1 MEDTIKNTHSIKNA
15 EELNALQ
22 SKLTSSKEFN
32 SEKIYICA
40 GGGCIASGSMKVKDA
55 FVKQIAESKLNGTIE
70 VMETGCLGPCAL
82 GPVVVIGKDDTF
94 YQSVRAQDVKDIIE
108 NHLVGGQVVPHLL
121 HLVGDTRVAK
131 KSELPFYKNQDKKVL
146 RNCGKI
152 NPVKI
157 EDYMA
162 CGGYQALSKAL
173 SSMTAETV
181 INEVTAS
188 GLRGRGGAG
197 FPTGTKWGFA
207 RKYQDD
213 EKYIL
218 CNADEGDPGA
228 FMDRS
233 ILEGDPHSVIEGMAI
248 GAFAIGSSQ
257 GYVYVRAE
265 YPLAVERL
273 QIAIDQARAYG
284 LLGHHIFG
292 TAFNFD
298 LEIRKGSGAFV
309 CGEETALITSIEGN
323 RGEPRPRPPFPAE
336 KGLWNKPTVLNNVET
351 FSNIPLL
358 INQGGL
364 KFAETGTDKSKGTKI
379 FALAGTVNISG
390 LVEVPVGTPLRKL
403 VYDIGGGIS
412 TGKPYKAAQIG
423 GPSGGCIPAEH
434 LDVPLDYESLN
445 KLGAIMGSGGLIVMD
460 ESSCMV
466 DVARFFLEFVQDESC
481 GKCVPCR
488 EGTARMKQIVDRI
501 CQGQGQ
507 MSDLDEL
514 ERLAGTVTN
523 ASLCGLGQTAPNP
536 VLSTLRHFKDE
547 YIEHIRDK
555 KCRTAVCKDLIVFE
569 ILDACNGCQS
579 CKKVCPV
586 EAIHGEKKQ
595 HHIINTDLCIRCGL
609 CLSTCKFD
617 AIVKY

>member
-1 MEDTIKNTHSIKNA
+1 MDTNKHMQFVSDAK
-15 EELNALQ
+15 ALSDLQ
-22 SKLTSSKEFN
+22 KSLQQSKEFT
-32 SEKIYICA
+32 SDKVFICA
-40 GGGCIASGSMKVKDA
+40 GGSCITSGSMKVKDA
-55 FVKQIAESKLNGTIE
+55 FLSHLASTPLNDCIE

-94 YQSVRAQDVKDIIE
+94 YQKVRVQDVKEIVE
-108 NHLVGGQVVPHLL
+108 KHLL
-121 HLVGDTRVAK
+121 GGTVVESLLYAVDEKKVSK
-131 KSELPFYKNQDKKVL
+131 KSELPFLKNQDKQVL

-152 NPVKI
+152 NPTKI
-157 EDYMA
+157 ADYIA
-162 CGGYQALSKAL
+162 QDGYQALCRVLTKS
-173 SSMTAETV
+173 TPEQV
-181 INEVTAS
+181 VEEVTIS

-197 FPTGTKWGFA
+197 FPTGTKWNFA
-207 RKYQDD
+207 RKSKDSI
-213 EKYIL
+213 KYIL

-233 ILEGDPHSVIEGMAI
+233 ILEGDPHSIIEGMAI
-248 GAFAIGSSQ
+248 GAFAIGSTQ

-273 QIAIDQARAYG
+273 QIAIDQARTYG
-284 LLGHHIFG
+284 LIGKNILGAGFD
-292 TAFNFD
+292 FD

-358 INQGGL
+358 INLGGAQ
-364 KFAETGTDKSKGTKI
+364 FAETGTEKSKGTKI
-379 FALAGTVNISG
+379 FALAGTVKISG

-412 TGKPYKAAQIG
+412 THKKYKAAQIG

-488 EGTARMKQIVDRI
+488 EGTARMKQIVERI
-501 CQGQGQ
+501 CSGKGELK
-507 MSDLDEL
+507 DIDEL
-514 ERLAGTVTN
+514 EKLASTVTN

-536 VLSTLRHFKDE
+536 VLSTLRHFREE
-547 YIEHIRDK
+547 YIEHIVDK

-569 ILDACNGCQS
+569 ILDLCNGCQA

-586 EAIHGEKKQ
+586 EAIHGDKK
-595 HHIINTDLCIRCGL
+595 HIHNIDDDVCIRCGL
-609 CLSTCKFD
+609 CLSTCKFE
-617 AIVKY
+617 AIIKY

>member
-1 MEDTIKNTHSIKNA
+1 MDINKYMQFIKNA
-15 EELNALQ
+15 EELQAVRNTLL
-22 SKLTSSKEFN
+22 KSKEYN
-32 SEKIYICA
+32 SEKVFICA
-40 GGGCIASGSMKVKDA
+40 GGGCIASGSMKIKDA
-55 FVKQIAESKLNGTIE
+55 FVSQLANSKLNETIDI
-70 VMETGCLGPCAL
+70 METGCLGPCAI

-94 YQSVRAQDVKDIIE
+94 YQKVRAQDVKDIVE
-108 NHLVGGQVVPHLL
+108 QHLIAGIVVEKLL
-121 HLVGDTRVAK
+121 HPVDEQKISK
-131 KSELPFYKNQDKKVL
+131 KSELPFFKNQDKQVL

-152 NPVKI
+152 NPTKI
-157 EDYMA
+157 SDYIA
-162 CGGYQALSKAL
+162 AGGYQALSKVL
-173 SSMTAETV
+173 SSMTSEQAV
-181 INEVTAS
+181 QEVTVS

-197 FPTGTKWGFA
+197 FPTGTKWSFA
-207 RKYQDD
+207 RKSQDK

-233 ILEGDPHSVIEGMAI
+233 ILEGDPHSIIEGMAI
-248 GAFAIGSSQ
+248 GAYAIGSSI

-265 YPLAVERL
+265 YPLAIERL
-273 QIAIDQARAYG
+273 QIAIDQAQEFG
-284 LLGHHIFG
+284 LIGNNILGTG
-292 TAFNFD
+292 FNFD

-358 INQGGL
+358 ITKGGAQ
-364 KFAETGTDKSKGTKI
+364 FAETGTEKSKGTKI
-379 FALAGTVNISG
+379 FALAGTIKISG

-412 TGKPYKAAQIG
+412 TNKKYKAAQIG

-501 CQGQGQ
+501 CEGKGE
-507 MSDLDEL
+507 MKDIEEL
-514 ERLAGTVTN
+514 EKLAATVTN

-536 VLSTLRHFKDE
+536 VLSTLRHFREE

-555 KCRTAVCKDLIVFE
+555 KCRTAVCKELIVFE
-569 ILDACNGCQS
+569 ILNVCNGCQA

>member
-1 MEDTIKNTHSIKNA
+1 MDINIHMQFIKNT
-15 EELNALQ
+15 EELQALQ
-22 SKLTSSKEFN
+22 NTLLKSKEYN
-32 SEKIYICA
+32 SDKVFICA
-40 GGGCIASGSMKVKDA
+40 GGGCIASGSMKIKDA
-55 FVKQIAESKLNGTIE
+55 FVSQLASSKLNETIGI
-70 VMETGCLGPCAL
+70 METGCLGPCAI

-94 YQSVRAQDVKDIIE
+94 YQKVRAQDVKDIVE
-108 NHLVGGQVVPHLL
+108 QHLIAGNIVEKLL
-121 HLVGDTRVAK
+121 HPVEEQKVSK
-131 KSELPFYKNQDKKVL
+131 KSELPFFKNQDKQVL

-152 NPVKI
+152 NPTKI
-157 EDYMA
+157 ADYIA
-162 CGGYQALSKAL
+162 CGGYRALSKVL
-173 SSMTAETV
+173 SSMSSEQV
-181 INEVTAS
+181 VHEVSIS

-197 FPTGTKWGFA
+197 FSTGTKWSFA
-207 RKYQDD
+207 RKSQDK

-233 ILEGDPHSVIEGMAI
+233 ILEGDPHSIIEGMAI
-248 GAFAIGSSQ
+248 GAYAIGSSI

-273 QIAIDQARAYG
+273 QIAIDQARSFG
-284 LLGHHIFG
+284 LIGNNILGTG
-292 TAFNFD
+292 FNFD

-358 INQGGL
+358 INQGGA
-364 KFAETGTDKSKGTKI
+364 KYAETGTEKSKGTKI
-379 FALAGTVNISG
+379 FALAGTVKISG

-412 TGKPYKAAQIG
+412 TNKKYKAAQIG

-501 CQGQGQ
+501 CEGKGE
-507 MSDLDEL
+507 MKDIDEL
-514 ERLAGTVTN
+514 EKLAATVTN

-536 VLSTLRHFKDE
+536 VLSTLRHFREE

-555 KCRTAVCKDLIVFE
+555 KCRTAVCKELIVFE
-569 ILDACNGCQS
+569 ILDVCNGCQA